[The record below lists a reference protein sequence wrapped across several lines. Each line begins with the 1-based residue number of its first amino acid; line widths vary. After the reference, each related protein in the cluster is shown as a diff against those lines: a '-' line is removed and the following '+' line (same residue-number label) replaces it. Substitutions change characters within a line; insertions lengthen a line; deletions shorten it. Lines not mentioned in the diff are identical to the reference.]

1 MKKIL
6 SLVSNKF
13 FLASVAFLVWML
25 FFDSNDFISHY
36 EYRTQVAKLR
46 TEKEFYALETK
57 LVKRDLLELNT
68 KQATM
73 EKFAREKYLMKK
85 PNEEI
90 FVIVEEPK
98 KEKKKRFFFF

>member
-1 MKKIL
+1 
-6 SLVSNKF
+6 
-13 FLASVAFLVWML
+13 
-25 FFDSNDFISHY
+25 
-36 EYRTQVAKLR
+36 
-46 TEKEFYALETK
+46 

-68 KQATM
+68 KPATM
-73 EKFAREKYLMKK
+73 EKFAREIYLMKK